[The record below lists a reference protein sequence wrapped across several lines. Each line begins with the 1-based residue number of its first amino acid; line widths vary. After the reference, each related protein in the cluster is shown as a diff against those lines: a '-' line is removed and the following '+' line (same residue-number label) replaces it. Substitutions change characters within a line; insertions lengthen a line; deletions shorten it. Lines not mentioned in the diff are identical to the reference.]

1 MTMTVPIRLYSQQL
15 ANPALDNPKEVVK
28 WMGAMQAQNYSMV
41 KWAIGIRM
49 KSGNINTVNE
59 ALNKGEILRTHV
71 MRPTW
76 HLVAAE
82 DIRWMLKL
90 SAQRIKSA
98 NESFGRNLE
107 ITEELYIRCNRL
119 IEKILTGNKNLTKQ
133 ELGEELT
140 KAGIIINIPRLTRF
154 LARAETDGI
163 ICSGIDKGNKA
174 TYALLEERVPPVK
187 EIHKEEALRLL
198 AQRYFRSHSPAS
210 LQDFVWWSGLPV
222 TEARK
227 AIDFIESE
235 LVKERFASYEW
246 LIHSSCSNQP
256 AHGDIIHFLPSYDEY
271 IISYKDRTSILD
283 IENYPKAFTRYG
295 VFFPVI
301 LHNGR
306 ISGNWN
312 KNIRKGK
319 ISLEISFFEPD
330 SSIKPELLQTAR
342 DKYKTFYSI

>member
-1 MTMTVPIRLYSQQL
+1 MIIPIRLHSQQL
-15 ANPALDNPKEVVK
+15 TNAVLDTPKDVVK
-28 WMGAMQAQNYSMV
+28 WMGAMQAQNYNMA

-59 ALNKGEILRTHV
+59 ALNRGEILRTHV

-76 HLVAAE
+76 HFVAAE

-90 SAQRIKSA
+90 SATRIKSA

-107 ITEELYIRCNRL
+107 ITEKLFIRCNRL
-119 IEKILTGNKNLTKQ
+119 IEKMLEGNKNLTKQ

-140 KAGIIINIPRLTRF
+140 KAGIVTTTPRLTQF

-163 ICSGIDKGNKA
+163 ICSGVDKENKA

-227 AIDFIESE
+227 AIDSIESE
-235 LVKERFASYEW
+235 LIKERFDSFEW
-246 LIHSSCSNQP
+246 IIHNSCNNKP
-256 AHGDIIHFLPSYDEY
+256 AHGDILHFLPSYDEY
-271 IISYKDRTSILD
+271 LISYKDRTSVMD
-283 IENYPKAFTRYG
+283 IKHYPKAFTRYG
-295 VFFPVI
+295 IFFPVI

-306 ISGNWN
+306 ITGNWN
-312 KNIRKGK
+312 KKIRKGK
-319 ISLEISFFEPD
+319 ISFEISFFEPD
-330 SSIKPELLQTAR
+330 DAIEPELLRVAR
-342 DKYKTFYSI
+342 DRYKAFHSI